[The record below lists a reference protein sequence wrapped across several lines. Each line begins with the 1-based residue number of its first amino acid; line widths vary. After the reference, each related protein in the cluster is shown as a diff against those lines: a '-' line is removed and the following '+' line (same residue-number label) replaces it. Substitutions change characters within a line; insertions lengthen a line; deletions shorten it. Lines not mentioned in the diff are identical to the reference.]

1 MQPCVAVVTVEW
13 SLCMLMATITVCSLS
28 SSPFTDN
35 GRSVS
40 HIVQHSNSQ
49 QDHAY
54 RDRIAYRTTHHQSE
68 GTLLHHSLTHHHSL
82 PLSGS
87 PSLNGSDPAPKL
99 SVTSKHQPTMD
110 LGFSDSSLDDEED
123 GEEGGE

>member
-68 GTLLHHSLTHHHSL
+68 GTLLSLTSL
-82 PLSGS
+82 
-87 PSLNGSDPAPKL
+87 L
-99 SVTSKHQPTMD
+99 SVLLIVQTRVTEAEVHGRLVLTGD
-110 LGFSDSSLDDEED
+110 
-123 GEEGGE
+123 